1 MQNLKSFYAKAFVGL
16 TALTFGQFALAQ
28 AAPNPYATD
37 LSSLTTSINWT
48 TVITAVLAVAVSLM
62 GLYAV
67 IKGVK
72 IVVSMIRR

>member
-1 MQNLKSFYAKAFVGL
+1 MQAIKSYYAAAFLFFTGL
-16 TALTFGQFALAQ
+16 MFGQNVLAQ

-37 LSSLTTSINWT
+37 LSSLTSSINWT